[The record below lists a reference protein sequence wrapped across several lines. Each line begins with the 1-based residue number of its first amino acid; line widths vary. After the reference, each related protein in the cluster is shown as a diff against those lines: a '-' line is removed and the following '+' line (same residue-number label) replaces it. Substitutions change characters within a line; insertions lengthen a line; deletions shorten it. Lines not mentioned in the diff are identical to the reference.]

1 MLRWMTGWVVVWA
14 LLGLVGE
21 SWARQT
27 VRLQGAGATFPNPMY
42 QRWVTEY
49 QRLHPN
55 IKIDYQ
61 SQGSGAGIR
70 AISER
75 TVAFAGSDAPMPR
88 RQREELARSGFEV
101 LHIPTVAGAVVMAYN
116 LPGVTSEL
124 RLSGEVIADIY
135 LGKISNWSDRRIG
148 ELNPDVT
155 LPSMAIVPAF
165 RTDGSGTTFIF
176 TSYLGTQSETFR
188 ETIGQGTNVRWPTG
202 QGGRGNEGVTQV
214 VQSTPGAI
222 GYVELIYAV
231 ANNIPHALVRNR
243 EGKFVKASP
252 ETVANAGEGAA
263 AEMRDDFLAV
273 SLWNQPGDDVYPISG
288 FTYILIFRDLGYL
301 RNRTDAQALLD
312 FLAWATSDGQ
322 ALAADMGYAPLS
334 PAVRD
339 RVRRLL
345 DSLTFNGEP
354 MRPTR

>member
-1 MLRWMTGWVVVWA
+1 MLRWMMVLLWVVS
-14 LLGLVGE
+14 LTGLTGVAAG
-21 SWARQT
+21 QT

-70 AISER
+70 AITER
-75 TVAFAGSDAPMPR
+75 TVAFAGSDAPMTR
-88 RQREELARSGFEV
+88 RQREELARNGFEV

-116 LPGVTSEL
+116 LPGVTGEL

-135 LGKISNWSDRRIG
+135 MGRISNWSDRRIA
-148 ELNPDVT
+148 ELNPGLS
-155 LPSMAIVPAF
+155 LPSMNIVPAF

-176 TSYLGTQSETFR
+176 TSYLSTQSEEFR
-188 ETIGQGTNVRWPTG
+188 ETIGNGTNVRWPTG

-222 GYVELIYAV
+222 GYVELIYAA
-231 ANNIPHALVRNR
+231 ANNIPHALLRNR
-243 EGKFVKASP
+243 AGKFVKASP

-263 AEMRDDFLAV
+263 QEMRDDFLAV

-301 RNRTDAQALLD
+301 RNRTDAQALLN
-312 FLAWATSDGQ
+312 FLAWATSEGQ
-322 ALAADMGYAPLS
+322 AMAAEMGYAPLS
-334 PAVRD
+334 PAVREK
-339 RVRRLL
+339 VQTLL
-345 DSLTFNGEP
+345 GSLTFRGEP
-354 MRPTR
+354 IRPE